1 VDKKEEDE
9 GVQYEYNVPEGVKL
23 KKGELELI
31 ARLCLG
37 KQILYC
43 LEKYGTCGFHAEL

>member
-1 VDKKEEDE
+1 MKDE
-9 GVQYEYNVPEGVKL
+9 NNDICKYV
-23 KKGELELI
+23 

-43 LEKYGTCGFHAEL
+43 LEKNESCYFEADY